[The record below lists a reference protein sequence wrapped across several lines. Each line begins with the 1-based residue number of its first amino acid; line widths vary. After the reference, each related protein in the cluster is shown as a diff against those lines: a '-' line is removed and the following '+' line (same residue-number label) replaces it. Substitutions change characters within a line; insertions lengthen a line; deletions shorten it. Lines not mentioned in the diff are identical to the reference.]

1 MKLSSGNVIDSTEEP
16 AGAWTRPHAFLL
28 CRKSMAL
35 KKQLL
40 DAFVLDNHIQVICI
54 GISNVDVGHIHAP
67 CPCLQRCDISC
78 CGGEIFLAA
87 GGLPL

>member
-1 MKLSSGNVIDSTEEP
+1 
-16 AGAWTRPHAFLL
+16 
-28 CRKSMAL
+28 MAL

-67 CPCLQRCDISC
+67 CPCLQRCDISRR
-78 CGGEIFLAA
+78 GGEISFVA
-87 GGLPL
+87 GGLRSDQVVYMVALIPFVRNVRPSGNEN